1 MNSPIR
7 YTALILLML
16 AGSASAAGDA
26 KRGAQ
31 VFDDECSDCHTT
43 TAGGKNGKGPV
54 LFGLVG
60 RTAGTV
66 PGYDYSDANKASHF
80 VWTPEQLEAYLPNP
94 KGAIPGTKMRYSG
107 VKDAGER
114 ADVIAFLQTL
124 K

>member
-7 YTALILLML
+7 YTALIMLML

-26 KRGAQ
+26 RRGAQ
-31 VFDDECSDCHTT
+31 VFDDECSDCHTA

-94 KGAIPGTKMRYSG
+94 KGAIPGTKMRYAG
-107 VKDAGER
+107 VKDAAER
-114 ADVIAFLQTL
+114 ADVIAFLESL